1 MKIITK
7 SNKEN
12 WEVCKE
18 LEEKGFTKIADCFW
32 YKIFIK
38 DDNKIVVQLDYVI

>member
-18 LEEKGFTKIADCFW
+18 LEEKGFTKIADCFG
-32 YKIFIK
+32 IK
-38 DDNKIVVQLDYVI
+38 FLLKMITKL

>member
-7 SNKEN
+7 THEEN
-12 WEVCKE
+12 WKVCKE

-32 YKIFIK
+32 CQIFTK
-38 DDNKIVVQLDYVI
+38 DDKKAVVQLDYVI